1 MPSAAEAPACPD
13 TPIARPPLE
22 SLRRAADFD
31 ALARRGSAR
40 RHRLFTV
47 RVRRNGLG
55 RVRCGFAVSRRVG
68 GAVVRNRIRRRL
80 RELMRAL
87 PPEGGFDVLISAHP
101 RIVDASFQELRAAID
116 ESVTEALAR
125 TDERT

>member
-1 MPSAAEAPACPD
+1 MPSAADAPARPD
-13 TPIARPPLE
+13 TSIPRPPIE

-31 ALARRGSAR
+31 ALSRRGSAR
-40 RHRLFTV
+40 RHRFFAV

-68 GAVVRNRIRRRL
+68 GAVVRNRVRRRL
-80 RELMRAL
+80 RALIRAT

-101 RIVDASFQELRAAID
+101 RIVDASFEELRAAID

-125 TDERT
+125 TDERQ

>member
-1 MPSAAEAPACPD
+1 M
-13 TPIARPPLE
+13 
-22 SLRRAADFD
+22 
-31 ALARRGSAR
+31 
-40 RHRLFTV
+40 

-87 PPEGGFDVLISAHP
+87 PPEDGFDVLVSANP
-101 RIVDASFQELRAAID
+101 RIVDASFEELRVALGATIA
-116 ESVTEALAR
+116 EALAR
-125 TDERT
+125 TDGQA